1 LEIKYFS
8 IFYSKMAEQSTMLP
22 LGTIAHEFSLVDAI
36 TSKKMS
42 FSELASP
49 VGTVVMFICNHCPF
63 VIRLKPTIASIAHE
77 YTDRGFSFIAI
88 NSNDI
93 VNYPQDGPEFMK
105 KDVEEFGYPFPFLFD
120 ETQEVAKAFNAACT
134 PEFYI
139 FDGENKLV
147 YRGQFDDS
155 RRGNDVPIT
164 GDSLSNA
171 LDALAEGLEVTENQI
186 PSIGCGIK
194 WK

>member
-1 LEIKYFS
+1 
-8 IFYSKMAEQSTMLP
+8 MAEQSTMLP
-22 LGTIAHEFSLVDAI
+22 LGTIAPNFSLVDAV

-42 FSELASP
+42 FSDLASP

-63 VIRLKPTIASIAHE
+63 VIRLKPSLASVARE
-77 YTDRGFSFIAI
+77 YMDRGFSFIAI
-88 NSNDI
+88 NSNDV

-105 KDVEEFGYPFPFLFD
+105 KDAEEFEYSFPFLFD

-134 PEFYI
+134 PEFYV

-164 GDSLSNA
+164 GDSLTNA
-171 LDALAEGLEVTENQI
+171 LDKLAEGLEISDVQI

>member
-1 LEIKYFS
+1 
-8 IFYSKMAEQSTMLP
+8 MAEQSTMLP
-22 LGTIAHEFSLVDAI
+22 LGTIAPNFSLVDAV

-49 VGTVVMFICNHCPF
+49 VGTVVMFICSHCPF
-63 VIRLKPTIASIAHE
+63 VIRLKPTLASVARE
-77 YTDRGFSFIAI
+77 YMDQGFSFIAI
-88 NSNDI
+88 NSNDV

-105 KDVEEFGYPFPFLFD
+105 KDAEEFEYPFPFLFD

-134 PEFYI
+134 PEFYV

-155 RRGNDVPIT
+155 RRGNDIPVT
-164 GDSLSNA
+164 GDSLTNA
-171 LDALAEGLEVTENQI
+171 LDRLAEGLEVSDVQI